1 MQFLESKFSKLSKA
15 LVLTKL
21 NPLISLDV
29 KLNIKSFKYWQ
40 LNSLQVKD
48 DSVRKEIESK

>member
-1 MQFLESKFSKLSKA
+1 LQFLDFKFSKLSKA

-48 DSVRKEIESK
+48 DFVRKEIESK